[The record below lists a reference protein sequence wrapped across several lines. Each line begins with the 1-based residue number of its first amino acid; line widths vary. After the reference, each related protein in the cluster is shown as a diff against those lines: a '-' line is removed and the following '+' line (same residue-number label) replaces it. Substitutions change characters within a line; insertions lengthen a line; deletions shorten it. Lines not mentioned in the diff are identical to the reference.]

1 MQFSTIFLPV
11 VLAALQASGV
21 SAGDESIGS
30 TSPRRPGSPT
40 DRGSLLAAG
49 GSPGSRSAPATDGAL
64 PPRDQGMI
72 GFGPIP
78 SARNRK
84 KFPQPNIVPGPS
96 GTAAHPEGPMC
107 IITLV
112 RPFGRSKSLP
122 LRAGVEGKFTYT
134 ISTDWQNAIYITP
147 SLETCKPTTI
157 RYHDNIG
164 IPDGWS
170 WKWRKA
176 PYAQDKKK
184 SRVFGGLGR
193 FGRTSQRT
201 G

>member
-1 MQFSTIFLPV
+1 MRFSTVFLPV

-40 DRGSLLAAG
+40 DPGSLLAAG

-84 KFPQPNIVPGPS
+84 KFPQPNIVPGPD

-112 RPFGRSKSLP
+112 RPFGRSESLP
-122 LRAGVEGKFTYT
+122 LRAGVE
-134 ISTDWQNAIYITP
+134 
-147 SLETCKPTTI
+147 
-157 RYHDNIG
+157 G